1 MKRDLLLRYFESI
14 KEKTDGDNT
23 SNSEI
28 IDYENGNSIDI
39 DQVENEYYNYLDLQQ
54 KISNYIEENDL
65 DDVADKDKIKNHFNK
80 IDDDLFE
87 FNQAVLKNFVD
98 YMVIKIN
105 KKNEKQRKT
114 NIIFGKNGNGYTTT
128 KITLPVGWIKDLG
141 FTENDKSAII
151 KIQGDIIEIKK
162 EEETDRYITRD
173 REAGNVIDYF
183 SSLAEARKAIEAYE
197 RSDKAEDIYEENF
210 YEIYD
215 SKAEEIVD

>member
-1 MKRDLLLRYFESI
+1 MERDLLLRYFESI

-39 DQVENEYYNYLDLQQ
+39 DQVKNEYYNYLDLQQ
-54 KISNYIEENDL
+54 EISDYIEENDL
-65 DDVADKDKIKNHFNK
+65 DDIIDKDKIKNHFSE

-87 FNQAVLKNFVD
+87 FSQAVLKKFVD

-105 KKNEKQRKT
+105 KKNESQRKI

-128 KITLPVGWIKDLG
+128 KITLPVGWIRELG
-141 FTENDKSAII
+141 FTENDKSATI
-151 KIQGDIIEIKK
+151 KIQGDTIEIKK
-162 EEETDRYITRD
+162 DEETDRYIIRD

-183 SSLAEARKAIEAYE
+183 STLAEARKAIEAYE

-215 SKAEEIVD
+215 SRAEEIVD

>member
-1 MKRDLLLRYFESI
+1 MNRDLLLRYFESI
-14 KEKTDGDNT
+14 KEKTDGDNS

-39 DQVENEYYNYLDLQQ
+39 DQVKNEYYNYLDLQQ
-54 KISNYIEENDL
+54 EISDYIEENDL

-87 FNQAVLKNFVD
+87 FNQAALKYFVD

-105 KKNEKQRKT
+105 KKNESQRKI

-128 KITLPVGWIKDLG
+128 KITLPVGWIRELG
-141 FTENDKSAII
+141 FTENDKSATI
-151 KIQGDIIEIKK
+151 KIQGDTIEIKK
-162 EEETDRYITRD
+162 DEETDRYITRD

-183 SSLAEARKAIEAYE
+183 STLAEARKAIEAYE

-215 SKAEEIVD
+215 SRAEEIVD

>member
-1 MKRDLLLRYFESI
+1 MERDLLLRYFESI

-39 DQVENEYYNYLDLQQ
+39 DQVKNEYYNYLDLQQ
-54 KISNYIEENDL
+54 KISDYIEENDL
-65 DDVADKDKIKNHFNK
+65 DDTTDKDKIKNHFSE

-87 FNQAVLKNFVD
+87 FSQAVLKNFVD

-105 KKNEKQRKT
+105 KKNESQRKI

-128 KITLPVGWIKDLG
+128 KITLPVGWIRELG
-141 FTENDKSAII
+141 FTENDKSATI
-151 KIQGDIIEIKK
+151 KIQGDTIEIKK
-162 EEETDRYITRD
+162 DEETDRYIIRD

-183 SSLAEARKAIEAYE
+183 STLAEARKAIEAYE
-197 RSDKAEDIYEENF
+197 RSDKTEDIYEENF

-215 SKAEEIVD
+215 SRAEEIVD

>member
-1 MKRDLLLRYFESI
+1 MKRDLLLKYFENI
-14 KEKTDGDNT
+14 KEKTNGDNT

-39 DQVENEYYNYLDLQQ
+39 EQVENEYYNYLDLQQ
-54 KISNYIEENDL
+54 EISDYIEENDL
-65 DDVADKDKIKNHFNK
+65 DDIADIDKIKNHFSEIN
-80 IDDDLFE
+80 DDLFD
-87 FNQAVLKNFVD
+87 FRQAVLKDFVN

-105 KKNEKQRKT
+105 IKNEKQRKT

-128 KITLPVGWIKDLG
+128 KITLPVGWVKDLG

-173 REAGNVIDYF
+173 REAGNVIDCF
-183 SSLAEARKAIEAYE
+183 STLAEARKAIEAYE
-197 RSDKAEDIYEENF
+197 RSDKAEDIYEKNF

>member
-1 MKRDLLLRYFESI
+1 MERDLLLRYFESI

-39 DQVENEYYNYLDLQQ
+39 DQVKNEYYNYSDLQQ
-54 KISNYIEENDL
+54 EISNYIEENDL
-65 DDVADKDKIKNHFNK
+65 NDTTDKDKIKNHFSE

-87 FNQAVLKNFVD
+87 FSQAVLKNFVD

-105 KKNEKQRKT
+105 KKNESQRKI

-128 KITLPVGWIKDLG
+128 KITLPVGWIRELG
-141 FTENDKSAII
+141 FTENDKSATI
-151 KIQGDIIEIKK
+151 KIQGDTIEIKK
-162 EEETDRYITRD
+162 DEETDRYIIRD

-183 SSLAEARKAIEAYE
+183 STLAEARKAIEAYE

-215 SKAEEIVD
+215 SRAEEIVD

>member
-1 MKRDLLLRYFESI
+1 MKRDLLLKYFENI
-14 KEKTDGDNT
+14 KEKTNGDNT

-39 DQVENEYYNYLDLQQ
+39 KQVENEYYNYLDLQQ
-54 KISNYIEENDL
+54 EISDYIEENDL
-65 DDVADKDKIKNHFNK
+65 DDVADIDKIKNHFSEIN
-80 IDDDLFE
+80 DDLFD
-87 FNQAVLKNFVD
+87 FRQAVLKDFVN

-105 KKNEKQRKT
+105 IKNEKQRKT

-128 KITLPVGWIKDLG
+128 KITLPVGWVKDLG

-162 EEETDRYITRD
+162 EEDTDRYITRD
-173 REAGNVIDYF
+173 REAGNVIDCF
-183 SSLAEARKAIEAYE
+183 STLAEARKAIEVYE
-197 RSDKAEDIYEENF
+197 RSDKAEDIYEKNF

-215 SKAEEIVD
+215 SKSEEIVD

>member
-39 DQVENEYYNYLDLQQ
+39 YEIENEYYNYLDLQRE
-54 KISNYIEENDL
+54 ISDYIEENYL
-65 DDVADKDKIKNHFNK
+65 DDTTDKDKIKNHFSE

-87 FNQAVLKNFVD
+87 YRQAFLKDFVD

-141 FTENDKSAII
+141 FTENDKSATI
-151 KIQGDIIEIKK
+151 KIQGDTIEIKK
-162 EEETDRYITRD
+162 DEETDRYITRD

-183 SSLAEARKAIEAYE
+183 STLAEARRAIEAYE

>member
-1 MKRDLLLRYFESI
+1 MKRDLLLKYFENI
-14 KEKTDGDNT
+14 KEKTNGDNT

-39 DQVENEYYNYLDLQQ
+39 EQVENEYYNYLNLQQ
-54 KISNYIEENDL
+54 EISDYIEENDL
-65 DDVADKDKIKNHFNK
+65 DDVADIDKIKNHFSEIN
-80 IDDDLFE
+80 DDLFD
-87 FNQAVLKNFVD
+87 FRQAVLKDFVN

-105 KKNEKQRKT
+105 IKNEKQRKT

-128 KITLPVGWIKDLG
+128 KITLPVGWVKDLG

-162 EEETDRYITRD
+162 EEDTDRYITRD
-173 REAGNVIDYF
+173 SEAGNVIDCF
-183 SSLAEARKAIEAYE
+183 STLAEARKAIEVYE
-197 RSDKAEDIYEENF
+197 RSDKAEDIYEKNF

-215 SKAEEIVD
+215 SKSEEIVD

>member
-1 MKRDLLLRYFESI
+1 MQRDLLLRYFERI
-14 KEKTDGDNT
+14 KERTSGDNS

-39 DQVENEYYNYLDLQQ
+39 EQVENEYYNYLDLQQ
-54 KISNYIEENDL
+54 EISDYIEKNDL

-87 FNQAVLKNFVD
+87 FNQAALKYFVD

-105 KKNEKQRKT
+105 KKNESQRKI

-128 KITLPVGWIKDLG
+128 KITLPIGWIRELG
-141 FTENDKSAII
+141 FTENDKSATI
-151 KIQGDIIEIKK
+151 KIQGDTIEIKK
-162 EEETDRYITRD
+162 DEETDRYITRD

-183 SSLAEARKAIEAYE
+183 STLAEARKAIEAYK

-215 SKAEEIVD
+215 SRAEEIVD